1 MSPQMFSTTS
11 GNLTSE
17 NLVTLKNDI
26 AADPVLAAW
35 AATGRMAQ
43 EIADA
48 YNLLA
53 SPNWTVWKTL
63 VSPIEWAGAIV
74 GGGGATQLD
83 ALTGSKRES
92 LFYAV
97 SWDLDPSIPAVRTA
111 LDDFCGSQNT
121 LKAAV
126 QEVQKRL
133 ATRAEKL
140 FSSGTGSTASPATM
154 TFEGQLTYQQV
165 EAALSS

>member
-1 MSPQMFSTTS
+1 MPST
-11 GNLTSE
+11 NILTQGQ
-17 NLVTLKNDI
+17 LAMLKADI
-26 AADPVLAAW
+26 MADPVLAGW

-48 YNLLA
+48 YNLPA
-53 SPNWTVWKTL
+53 SPNWTVWRTV

-83 ALTGSKRES
+83 GLTASKRDS

-97 SWDLDPSIPAVRTA
+97 SWDLDPSVAAVRTA

-126 QEVQKRL
+126 QAVQKRN

-154 TFEGQLTYQQV
+154 TFEGMLSYQQV
-165 EAALSS
+165 EAAEQI